1 MTVVVMV
8 KEVVTLK
15 LTVTE
20 AIILGVMVVLVTVTM
35 VTCKGGCD
43 GGRDVELLSR

>member
-1 MTVVVMV
+1 MIIVMV

-20 AIILGVMVVLVTVTM
+20 VMVVSVD
-35 VTCKGGCD
+35 D
-43 GGRDVELLSR
+43 GNSNYGRK

>member
-1 MTVVVMV
+1 MIIVMV

-20 AIILGVMVVLVTVTM
+20 AIILEVMVASVD
-35 VTCKGGCD
+35 D
-43 GGRDVELLSR
+43 GNSNYGRKRRG